1 MPTECIRDFMILKND
16 VYFWKIDFN
25 DNNMI
30 WSETSNFINIF
41 LTFDIQNMIL
51 KDLEI
56 IWNRKFYDNI

>member
-1 MPTECIRDFMILKND
+1 MILKNGA
-16 VYFWKIDFN
+16 YFWKIDFN